1 MRQEMTMK
9 TTHHHDLAG
18 TGIASTITIG
28 SAMNHHDV
36 SIAQAIAQAIADTS
50 KASPEQSL
58 IEASLPGHSFNQG
71 LTELLGR
78 LPDPSATD
86 PSKGGDHPGAS
97 GSGIVTPADALRSLI
112 ANAFDPAGHDPTA
125 KGDLHDDWIR
135 PGLPSQ
141 ATLQAE
147 LGLPGSGGGNTSA
160 GAGASASGSNGS
172 GSKGSGSLDPYG
184 HPQQPEQGS
193 APPGS
198 NDPGHNMLE
207 GMLSEKITSETGGKK
222 EWITNWTGSNGDRH
236 HTVREEYNNDG
247 SVIVTDIDK
256 TTGVV
261 TVDQHTEEGSGASLV
276 KHDTTTTYDPNTGL
290 TKVRTYDSDT
300 DHERTV
306 VTDSKGKIVSDSDH
320 PKAGGGSSIP
330 DEDHQ
335 FVVPAGLTDLM
346 KDDVK
351 QMHQPS
357 HDGDDVNV
365 AGTEIPGT
373 VARSD
378 VAGPVGDDKTRL
390 LGGDRG
396 FEGAQDGGAGGS
408 VSPNYNGLA
417 GAIDFG
423 PDHDETPQTSGR
435 EERNTQHAIHT
446 DPAAAAQNNGQH
458 GDQHGGG
465 GGQQSANQGLTLV
478 ETAAQQAAHKLQ
490 QAVEQHHDDPWGTQG
505 RYQDAWEARNASPT
519 SLAETAGQKAAQK
532 LADAVGHHD
541 GPSQHEPIKPHEK
554 FAVADIGQGPGPGGG
569 SHADAGSAFAD
580 LIRAAQNPVQSG
592 IAEI

>member
-141 ATLQAE
+141 ATVQAE

-160 GAGASASGSNGS
+160 GAGSTGSGSTGS
-172 GSKGSGSLDPYG
+172 GSKGSGLLDPYG

-198 NDPGHNMLE
+198 HDPGHNMLE
-207 GMLSEKITSETGGKK
+207 GMLSTKIESETGGKH
-222 EWITNWTGSNGDRH
+222 EWITNWTDSNGDRH

-247 SVIVTDIDK
+247 SVIVTDVDK

-357 HDGDDVNV
+357 HDGDNVNV

-396 FEGAQDGGAGGS
+396 FGGQQDGGGS
-408 VSPNYNGLA
+408 GPGQTNWNNPMNGACDPDPNSSDVA
-417 GAIDFG
+417 V
-423 PDHDETPQTSGR
+423 QTSGR

-446 DPAAAAQNNGQH
+446 DPAAAAAQNAGQH
-458 GDQHGGG
+458 GS
-465 GGQQSANQGLTLV
+465 GQTLTLI
-478 ETAAQQAAHKLQ
+478 ET
-490 QAVEQHHDDPWGTQG
+490 
-505 RYQDAWEARNASPT
+505 
-519 SLAETAGQKAAQK
+519 
-532 LADAVGHHD
+532 
-541 GPSQHEPIKPHEK
+541 
-554 FAVADIGQGPGPGGG
+554 
-569 SHADAGSAFAD
+569 
-580 LIRAAQNPVQSG
+580 
-592 IAEI
+592 